1 MPAFKR
7 YALSEITF
15 AQRKLMCD
23 ELAGKGIKADCV
35 VIADDENLDIAKMYG
50 FHIVERDNEF
60 LGRRFNDGHELA
72 GKLGFDYSTPVG
84 SDMFVDHEL
93 FVGLDDQFTI
103 TNYYAIVRKDGGN
116 IATMFVDWG
125 ILQIIPTRMM
135 KSMDYRPC
143 AEDLKRGCDT
153 SARNR
158 IKNRTE
164 NKILIPARKEAHAYE
179 CISFQSKQQ
188 ITSYQGLVNTYK
200 AHTFEGEATEVI
212 APLRKWYPELLLD
225 KMVEYY
231 LSGTSEKL

>member
-1 MPAFKR
+1 
-7 YALSEITF
+7 
-15 AQRKLMCD
+15 MCN
-23 ELAGKGIKADCV
+23 ELAANGIKADCV
-35 VIADDENLDIAKMYG
+35 VIADDENLDIAKQYG
-50 FHIVERDNEF
+50 FHTVERDNEF

-72 GKLGFDYSTPVG
+72 GKLGFDFSTPVG
-84 SDMFVDHEL
+84 SDMFLDSEL
-93 FVGLDDQFTI
+93 FFRLEDKFTI

-143 AEDLKRGCDT
+143 AEDIKRGCDT

-158 IKNRTE
+158 IKNRTPG
-164 NKILIPARKEAHAYE
+164 KILEPVRKKAHQFE

-188 ITSYQGLVNTYK
+188 ITSYQGLINTYQ
-200 AHTFEGEATEVI
+200 AHTFEGDPGEVLE
-212 APLRKWYPELLLD
+212 PLRKWYSETLMDAIQL
-225 KMVEYY
+225 YY